1 MTVLRCSAKLL
12 KRLRLPAT
20 LPEPL
25 SQANPLGEWYAD
37 IDFWH
42 RRPFVV
48 MLNASTGAVLMLNGY
63 AQGLRSLQERAFLQF
78 ASLCEFFG
86 IRGPAV
92 DAELHGFHAG
102 FAFGKTRDRSLIA
115 SIDQRKFGAW
125 MGFEWNET
133 AMIDEAVREW
143 RDGLFQHPALGRNPR
158 FKSPYHGT
166 LDLIR
171 QRLA

>member
-12 KRLRLPAT
+12 KRLKLPT
-20 LPEPL
+20 SLPEPL
-25 SQANPLGEWYAD
+25 PQANPLGEWYAD

-48 MLNASTGAVLMLNGY
+48 LLNGATGAVLMLNGN

-78 ASLCEFFG
+78 ASLCESFG
-86 IRGPAV
+86 IRGPMV
-92 DAELHGFHAG
+92 DAELNGFHAG

-133 AMIDEAVREW
+133 ALIDEAVREW

>member
-12 KRLRLPAT
+12 RRLKLPT
-20 LPEPL
+20 SLPEPL
-25 SQANPLGEWYAD
+25 PQANPLGEWYAD

-48 MLNASTGAVLMLNGY
+48 LLNGATGAVLMLNGN

-78 ASLCEFFG
+78 ASLCESFG
-86 IRGPAV
+86 IRGPMV
-92 DAELHGFHAG
+92 DAELNRFHAG

-133 AMIDEAVREW
+133 ALIDEAVKQW
-143 RDGLFQHPALGRNPR
+143 RDGLFRHPALGRNSR
-158 FKSPYHGT
+158 FNSPYHDT